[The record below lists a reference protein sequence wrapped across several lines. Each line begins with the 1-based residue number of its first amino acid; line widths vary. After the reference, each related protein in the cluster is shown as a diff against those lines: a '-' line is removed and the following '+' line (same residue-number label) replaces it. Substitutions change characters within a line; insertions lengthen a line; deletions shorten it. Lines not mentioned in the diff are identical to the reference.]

1 MADKNRR
8 VGAALLLPDK
18 ELCNVGTLPI
28 KRFLILVEEEVVVFP
43 EHGPNIIWQS
53 ENLKGPNKFAKK
65 FAKQYFNQ

>member
-28 KRFLILVEEEVVVFP
+28 KRFLILVEEEVIVFP
-43 EHGPNIIWQS
+43 RTWAQH
-53 ENLKGPNKFAKK
+53 NLAKCK
-65 FAKQYFNQ
+65 LEGSK